1 MQDCKV
7 GGKVIT
13 DEAKKIVAQ
22 LNKKF
27 GEGIVV
33 LASNIRSDF
42 IPRFTSGSTTLDY
55 VLGGGFPGN
64 QWNELIGEPSHGK
77 TAVALKTIAEN
88 QRLNPNFTTVWV
100 AAEQWV
106 PEYAELCG
114 VDTSRVIVIETSIM
128 EEAYDSVIAFAES
141 KSVDAIVIDSLPAL
155 SPSPEMEK
163 DMNEATVGRGALL
176 TNKFFRVV
184 GTAMKR
190 SLVEDERPVLGIII
204 NQYRMKIGVM
214 HGDPRTTPG
223 GEGKN
228 YAFFT
233 RCEIRRKEW
242 IEIGSGTNK
251 TRVGQQIAV
260 RTLKNKTAPPQR
272 VAYFDFY
279 FAEGGACAPGEID
292 FAKEIASLAVV
303 MGFIERKGGWF
314 YHGERKWQGIES
326 VISSIREEVDLKEEL
341 QKSVLSSDAAPV
353 TTDED

>member
-1 MQDCKV
+1 MN
-7 GGKVIT
+7 
-13 DEAKKIVAQ
+13 DEAKKIIAL

-27 GEGIVV
+27 GDNVVV
-33 LASNIRSDF
+33 LASDIRSDL
-42 IPRFTSGSTTLDY
+42 IPRISSGSTTLDY

-77 TAVALKTIAEN
+77 TALALKTIAAN
-88 QRLNPNFTTVWV
+88 QSLNPEHTTVWV

-106 PEYAELCG
+106 PEYAAMCG

-128 EEAYDSVIAFAES
+128 EEAYQAVIQFAES

-155 SPSPEMEK
+155 SPAPEMEK
-163 DMNEATVGRGALL
+163 DMSEATVGRGALL

-190 SLVEDERPVLGIII
+190 SLIEDERPVLGLII

-233 RCEIRRKEW
+233 RCEVKRDEW
-242 IEIGSGTNK
+242 IEIGSGNNK
-251 TRVGQQIAV
+251 VRVGQRIKV

-272 VAYFDFY
+272 IAYFDFY
-279 FAEGGACAPGEID
+279 FAEGGDCAPGEFD
-292 FAKEIASLAVV
+292 FAKEVASLAVV
-303 MGFIERKGGWF
+303 KGIIERKGGW
-314 YHGERKWQGIES
+314 YYYGERKWQGIEP
-326 VISSIREEVDLKEEL
+326 VIASIREEVDLKEVV
-341 QKSVLSSDAAPV
+341 QKLVLESSDIPMAGA
-353 TTDED
+353 TDE

>member
-1 MQDCKV
+1 MN
-7 GGKVIT
+7 
-13 DEAKKIVAQ
+13 DEARKIAAL

-27 GEGIVV
+27 GDNVVV
-33 LASNIRSDF
+33 LASDIRSDL
-42 IPRFTSGSTTLDY
+42 IPRITSGSTTLDY

-77 TAVALKTIAEN
+77 TALALKTIAAN
-88 QRLNPNFTTVWV
+88 QAVNPDHTTVWV
-100 AAEQWV
+100 AAEQWG
-106 PEYAELCG
+106 PQYAEMCG

-128 EEAYDSVIAFAES
+128 EEAYDAVIAFAES

-163 DMNEATVGRGALL
+163 DMGEATVGRGALL

-190 SLVEDERPVLGIII
+190 SLVEDERPILGLII

-233 RCEIRRKEW
+233 RCEVRRDEW
-242 IEIGSGTNK
+242 IEVGSGNNK
-251 TRVGQQIAV
+251 TRVGQRIKV

-279 FAEGGACAPGEID
+279 FAEGGDCLPGEFD
-292 FAKEIASLAVV
+292 FAKEIASLAVIKGV
-303 MGFIERKGGWF
+303 ISRKGAWY
-314 YHGERKWQGIES
+314 YHGERKWNGIEP
-326 VISSIREEVDLKEEL
+326 VIQSIREELDLKEEI
-341 QKSVLSSDAAPV
+341 QRSVLTSSDIPMAG
-353 TTDED
+353 DNEE

>member
-1 MQDCKV
+1 
-7 GGKVIT
+7 VIN
-13 DEAKKIVAQ
+13 DEARKILAQ

-27 GEGIVV
+27 GNGVVV
-33 LASNIRSDF
+33 LASDIRSDL
-42 IPRFTSGSTTLDY
+42 IPRITSGSTTLDY

-64 QWNELIGEPSHGK
+64 QWNELVGEPSHGK
-77 TAVALKTIAEN
+77 TALALKTIAAN
-88 QRLNPNFTTVWV
+88 QRLNPDYTTVWV

-106 PEYAELCG
+106 PDYALMCG
-114 VDTSRVIVIETSIM
+114 VDMERVIVIETSIM
-128 EEAYDSVIAFAES
+128 EEAYQAVIQFAES

-155 SPSPEMEK
+155 SPMPEMEK
-163 DMNEATVGRGALL
+163 DMSEATVGRGALL

-190 SLVEDERPVLGIII
+190 SLVEDERPVLGLII

-233 RCEIRRKEW
+233 RCEVRRDEW
-242 IEIGSGTNK
+242 IEVGPSGNK
-251 TRVGQQIAV
+251 SRVGQRIKV

-279 FAEGGACAPGEID
+279 FAEGGNCAPGEFD
-292 FAKEIASLAVV
+292 FAKEVASLAVV
-303 MGFIERKGGWF
+303 MGYIERRGGWF
-314 YHGERKWQGIES
+314 YYGERKWQGIEN
-326 VISSIREEVDLKEEL
+326 VIASIREEIDFMQDL
-341 QKSVLSSDAAPV
+341 QKKVLENHDTPAALI
-353 TTDED
+353 EEEE

>member
-1 MQDCKV
+1 MN
-7 GGKVIT
+7 
-13 DEAKKIVAQ
+13 DEAKKIMAL

-27 GEGIVV
+27 GDNVV
-33 LASNIRSDF
+33 VVASDIRSDL
-42 IPRFTSGSTTLDY
+42 IPRITSGSTTLDY

-77 TAVALKTIAEN
+77 TALALKTIAAN
-88 QRLNPNFTTVWV
+88 QATNPEHTTVWV

-106 PEYAELCG
+106 PEYADMCG

-128 EEAYDSVIAFAES
+128 EEAYQAVIQFAES

-155 SPSPEMEK
+155 SPAPEMEK
-163 DMNEATVGRGALL
+163 DMSEATVGRGALL

-190 SLVEDERPVLGIII
+190 SLVEDERPVLGLII

-233 RCEIRRKEW
+233 RCEVKRDEW

-251 TRVGQQIAV
+251 VRIGQRIKV

-272 VAYFDFY
+272 LAYFDFY
-279 FAEGGACAPGEID
+279 FAEGGDCAPGEFD
-292 FAKEIASLAVV
+292 FAKEVAALAVV
-303 MGFIERKGGWF
+303 KNIIQRKGGWYYF
-314 YHGERKWQGIES
+314 GERKWQGIES
-326 VISSIREEVDLKEEL
+326 AIQSIREEIELKDEL
-341 QKSVLSSDAAPV
+341 QKLVFETSDLPMAEEVDA
-353 TTDED
+353 

>member
-1 MQDCKV
+1 M
-7 GGKVIT
+7 IT

-27 GEGIVV
+27 GDGVV
-33 LASNIRSDF
+33 VFASDIRADLV
-42 IPRFTSGSTTLDY
+42 PRFTSGSTTLDY

-77 TAVALKTIAEN
+77 TAVALKAIAAN
-88 QRLNPNFTTVWV
+88 QMKDPNFTTVWV
-100 AAEQWV
+100 AAEAWV
-106 PEYAELCG
+106 PDYAQMCG
-114 VDTSRVIVIETSIM
+114 VDTSRVIVVETSVM
-128 EEAYDSVIAFAES
+128 EEAYDAVIAFAES

-155 SPSPEMEK
+155 SPSPELEK
-163 DMNEATVGRGALL
+163 NMDEATVGKGALL

-190 SLVEDERPVLGIII
+190 SLLEAERPVLGIVI

-233 RCEIRRKEW
+233 RCEIRRDEW
-242 IEIGSGTNK
+242 IELGSGNNK
-251 TRVGQQIAV
+251 VRIGQRIKV

-279 FAEGGACAPGEID
+279 FADGGPCSPGEYD

-303 MGFIERKGGWF
+303 KGLIERKGGW
-314 YHGERKWQGIES
+314 YYYGERKWQGIEP
-326 VISSIREEVDLKEEL
+326 VIDSLRGEIDLKEEL
-341 QKSVLSSDAAPV
+341 EKAVLES
-353 TTDED
+353 TDSIVVGDDE

>member
-1 MQDCKV
+1 M
-7 GGKVIT
+7 
-13 DEAKKIVAQ
+13 AL

-27 GEGIVV
+27 GDNVV
-33 LASNIRSDF
+33 VVASDIRSDL
-42 IPRFTSGSTTLDY
+42 IPRITSGSTTLDY

-77 TAVALKTIAEN
+77 TALALKTIAAN
-88 QRLNPNFTTVWV
+88 QAKNPEHTTVWV

-106 PEYAELCG
+106 PEYADMCG

-128 EEAYDSVIAFAES
+128 EEAYQSVIQFAES

-155 SPSPEMEK
+155 SPAPEMEK
-163 DMNEATVGRGALL
+163 DMSEATVGRGALL

-190 SLVEDERPVLGIII
+190 SLVEDERPVLGLII

-233 RCEIRRKEW
+233 RCEVKRDEW

-251 TRVGQQIAV
+251 VRIGQRIKV

-272 VAYFDFY
+272 LAYFDFY
-279 FAEGGACAPGEID
+279 FAEGGDCAPGEFD
-292 FAKEIASLAVV
+292 FAKEVASLAVV
-303 MGFIERKGGWF
+303 KGIIQRKGGWYYF
-314 YHGERKWQGIES
+314 GERKWQGIEP
-326 VISSIREEVDLKEEL
+326 VIQSIREEIELKEEL
-341 QKSVLSSDAAPV
+341 QKLVFETNDLPMAEEVNA
-353 TTDED
+353 

>member
-1 MQDCKV
+1 M
-7 GGKVIT
+7 IN
-13 DEAKKIVAQ
+13 DEARKVLAQ

-27 GEGIVV
+27 GDGVVV
-33 LASNIRSDF
+33 LASDIRSDL
-42 IPRFTSGSTTLDY
+42 IPRITSGSTTLDY

-64 QWNELIGEPSHGK
+64 QWNELVGEPSHGK
-77 TAVALKTIAEN
+77 TALALKTIAAN
-88 QRLNPNFTTVWV
+88 QRLNPDYTTVWV

-106 PEYAELCG
+106 PEYAQMCG
-114 VDTSRVIVIETSIM
+114 VDMERVIVIETSIM
-128 EEAYDSVIAFAES
+128 EEAYQAVIQFAES

-155 SPSPEMEK
+155 SPMPEMEK
-163 DMNEATVGRGALL
+163 DMSEATVGRGALL

-190 SLVEDERPVLGIII
+190 SLVEDERPVLGLII

-233 RCEIRRKEW
+233 RCEVRRDEW
-242 IEIGSGTNK
+242 IEIGSGNSK
-251 TRVGQQIAV
+251 TRVGQRIKV

-279 FAEGGACAPGEID
+279 FAEGGNCAPGEFD

-303 MGFIERKGGWF
+303 MGYIERKGGWF
-314 YHGERKWQGIES
+314 YYGERKWQGIES
-326 VISSIREEVDLKEEL
+326 VITSLREEIDLKEEI
-341 QKSVLSSDAAPV
+341 QKKVLESDGIPV
-353 TTDED
+353 VEDSED

>member
-1 MQDCKV
+1 MN
-7 GGKVIT
+7 
-13 DEAKKIVAQ
+13 DEAKKVMAL

-27 GEGIVV
+27 GDNVV
-33 LASNIRSDF
+33 VVASDIRSDL
-42 IPRFTSGSTTLDY
+42 IPRITSGSTTLDY

-77 TAVALKTIAEN
+77 TALALKTIAAN
-88 QRLNPNFTTVWV
+88 QAKNPEHTTVWV

-106 PEYAELCG
+106 PEYAEMCG

-128 EEAYDSVIAFAES
+128 EEAYQSVIQFAES

-155 SPSPEMEK
+155 SPAPEMEK
-163 DMNEATVGRGALL
+163 DMSEATVGRGALL

-190 SLVEDERPVLGIII
+190 SLVEDERPVLGLII

-233 RCEIRRKEW
+233 RCEVKRDEW

-251 TRVGQQIAV
+251 IRVGQRIKV

-272 VAYFDFY
+272 LAYFDFY
-279 FAEGGACAPGEID
+279 FAEGGDCAPGEFD
-292 FAKEIASLAVV
+292 FAKEVAALAVV
-303 MGFIERKGGWF
+303 KNIVQRKGGWYYF
-314 YHGERKWQGIES
+314 GERKWQGIEP
-326 VISSIREEVDLKEEL
+326 VIQSIREEIELKEEL
-341 QKSVLSSDAAPV
+341 QKLVFESNDLPMAEEVNA
-353 TTDED
+353 

>member
-1 MQDCKV
+1 
-7 GGKVIT
+7 VIN
-13 DEAKKIVAQ
+13 DEARKVLAQ

-27 GEGIVV
+27 GDGVVV
-33 LASNIRSDF
+33 LASDIRSDI
-42 IPRFTSGSTTLDY
+42 IPRITSGSTTLDY

-64 QWNELIGEPSHGK
+64 QWNELVGEPSHGK
-77 TAVALKTIAEN
+77 TALALKTIAAN
-88 QRLNPNFTTVWV
+88 QKLNPDYTTVWV

-106 PEYAELCG
+106 PEYAAMCG
-114 VDTSRVIVIETSIM
+114 VDMERIIVIETSIM
-128 EEAYDSVIAFAES
+128 EEAYQSVIQFAES

-155 SPSPEMEK
+155 SPMPEMEK
-163 DMNEATVGRGALL
+163 DMSEATVGRGALL

-190 SLVEDERPVLGIII
+190 SLTEDERPVLGLII

-233 RCEIRRKEW
+233 RCEVRRDEW
-242 IEIGSGTNK
+242 IEIGSGNNK
-251 TRVGQQIAV
+251 TRVGQRIKV

-279 FAEGGACAPGEID
+279 FAEGGNCAPGEFD

-303 MGFIERKGGWF
+303 MGYIERRGGWF
-314 YHGERKWQGIES
+314 YYGERKWQGIEN
-326 VISSIREEVDLKEEL
+326 VIASIREEIDFMEDLRKKVLETNETPAALIEE
-341 QKSVLSSDAAPV
+341 
-353 TTDED
+353 EE

>member
-1 MQDCKV
+1 M
-7 GGKVIT
+7 IN
-13 DEAKKIVAQ
+13 DEARKVLAQ

-27 GEGIVV
+27 GDGVVV
-33 LASNIRSDF
+33 LASDIRSDI
-42 IPRFTSGSTTLDY
+42 IPRITSGSTTLDY

-64 QWNELIGEPSHGK
+64 QWNELVGEPSHGK
-77 TAVALKTIAEN
+77 TALALKTIAAN
-88 QRLNPNFTTVWV
+88 QRLNPDYTTVWV

-106 PEYAELCG
+106 PEYALMCG
-114 VDTSRVIVIETSIM
+114 VDMERVIVIETSIM
-128 EEAYDSVIAFAES
+128 EEAYQAVIQFAES

-155 SPSPEMEK
+155 SPMPEMEK
-163 DMNEATVGRGALL
+163 DMSEATVGRGALL

-190 SLVEDERPVLGIII
+190 SLVEDERPVLGLII

-233 RCEIRRKEW
+233 RCEVRRDEW
-242 IEIGSGTNK
+242 IEIGSGNNK
-251 TRVGQQIAV
+251 TRVGQRIKV

-279 FAEGGACAPGEID
+279 FAEGGNCAPGEFD
-292 FAKEIASLAVV
+292 FAKEVASLAVV
-303 MGFIERKGGWF
+303 MGYIERRGGWF
-314 YHGERKWQGIES
+314 YYGERKWQGIEN
-326 VISSIREEVDLKEEL
+326 VIASIREEIDFMEDLRKKVLETNETPAALIEE
-341 QKSVLSSDAAPV
+341 
-353 TTDED
+353 EE

>member
-1 MQDCKV
+1 M
-7 GGKVIT
+7 IN
-13 DEAKKIVAQ
+13 DEARKVLAQ

-27 GEGIVV
+27 GDGVV
-33 LASNIRSDF
+33 VIASDIRSDI
-42 IPRFTSGSTTLDY
+42 IPRITSGSTTLDY

-64 QWNELIGEPSHGK
+64 QWNELVGEPSHGK
-77 TAVALKTIAEN
+77 TALALKTIAAN
-88 QRLNPNFTTVWV
+88 QRLNPDYTTVWV

-106 PEYAELCG
+106 PEYAAMCG
-114 VDTSRVIVIETSIM
+114 VDTSRVIVIETSVM
-128 EEAYDSVIAFAES
+128 EEAYQSVIQFAES

-155 SPSPEMEK
+155 SPAPEMAK
-163 DMNEATVGRGALL
+163 DMDEMTVGRGALL

-190 SLVEDERPVLGIII
+190 SLTEDERPVLGLII

-233 RCEIRRKEW
+233 RCEVRRDEW
-242 IEIGSGTNK
+242 IEIGPSGNK
-251 TRVGQQIAV
+251 NRIGQRIKV

-279 FAEGGACAPGEID
+279 FAEGGNCAPGEYD

-303 MGFIERKGGWF
+303 MGYIERRGGWF
-314 YHGERKWQGIES
+314 YYGERKWQGIEN
-326 VISSIREEVDLKEEL
+326 VIASIREEIDFMEDLRK
-341 QKSVLSSDAAPV
+341 KVLENHDTPTASR
-353 TTDED
+353 

>member
-1 MQDCKV
+1 MN
-7 GGKVIT
+7 
-13 DEAKKIVAQ
+13 DEAKKVMAL

-27 GEGIVV
+27 GDNVVV
-33 LASNIRSDF
+33 LASDIRSDL
-42 IPRFTSGSTTLDY
+42 IPRISSGSTTLDY

-77 TAVALKTIAEN
+77 TALALKTIAAN
-88 QRLNPNFTTVWV
+88 QSLNPEHTTVWV

-106 PEYAELCG
+106 PEYAAMCG
-114 VDTSRVIVIETSIM
+114 VDTTRVIVIETSIM
-128 EEAYDSVIAFAES
+128 EEAYQAVIQFAES

-155 SPSPEMEK
+155 SPAPEMEK
-163 DMNEATVGRGALL
+163 DMSEATVGRGALL

-190 SLVEDERPVLGIII
+190 SLIEDERPVLGLII

-233 RCEIRRKEW
+233 RCEVKRDEW
-242 IEIGSGTNK
+242 IEIGSGNNK
-251 TRVGQQIAV
+251 VRVGQRIKV

-279 FAEGGACAPGEID
+279 FAEGGDCAPGEFD
-292 FAKEIASLAVV
+292 FAKEVASLAVV
-303 MGFIERKGGWF
+303 KGIIERKGGW
-314 YHGERKWQGIES
+314 YYYGERKWQGIEP
-326 VISSIREEVDLKEEL
+326 VIASIREEVDLKEVI
-341 QKSVLSSDAAPV
+341 QKLVLESSDIPMAGA
-353 TTDED
+353 TDE

>member
-1 MQDCKV
+1 
-7 GGKVIT
+7 VIN
-13 DEAKKIVAQ
+13 DEARKVLAQ

-27 GEGIVV
+27 GDGVVV
-33 LASNIRSDF
+33 LASDIRSDI
-42 IPRFTSGSTTLDY
+42 IPRITSGSTTLDY

-64 QWNELIGEPSHGK
+64 QWNELVGEPSHGK
-77 TAVALKTIAEN
+77 TALALKTIAAN
-88 QRLNPNFTTVWV
+88 QRLNPDYTTVWV

-106 PEYAELCG
+106 PEYAAMCG
-114 VDTSRVIVIETSIM
+114 VDTERVIVIETSVM
-128 EEAYDSVIAFAES
+128 EEAYQSVIQFAES

-155 SPSPEMEK
+155 SPAPEMAK
-163 DMNEATVGRGALL
+163 DMDEMTVGRGALL

-190 SLVEDERPVLGIII
+190 SLTEDERPVLGLII

-233 RCEIRRKEW
+233 RCEVRRDEW
-242 IEIGSGTNK
+242 IEIGPSGNK
-251 TRVGQQIAV
+251 NRIGQRIKV

-279 FAEGGACAPGEID
+279 FAEGGNCAPGEYD

-303 MGFIERKGGWF
+303 MGYIERRGGWF
-314 YHGERKWQGIES
+314 YYGERKWQGIEN
-326 VISSIREEVDLKEEL
+326 VIASIREEIDFMEDLRKKVLENNDVPAVLTEE
-341 QKSVLSSDAAPV
+341 
-353 TTDED
+353 E

>member
-1 MQDCKV
+1 MN
-7 GGKVIT
+7 
-13 DEAKKIVAQ
+13 DEAKKIIAL

-27 GEGIVV
+27 GENVVV
-33 LASNIRSDF
+33 LASDIRSDL
-42 IPRFTSGSTTLDY
+42 IPRITSGSTTLDY

-77 TAVALKTIAEN
+77 TALALKTIAAN
-88 QRLNPNFTTVWV
+88 QRLSPEHTTVWV

-106 PEYAELCG
+106 PEYAAMCG

-128 EEAYDSVIAFAES
+128 EEAYQAVIQFAES

-155 SPSPEMEK
+155 SPAPEMEK
-163 DMNEATVGRGALL
+163 DMSEMTVGRGALL

-190 SLVEDERPVLGIII
+190 SLVEDERPVLGLII

-233 RCEIRRKEW
+233 RCEVRRDEW

-251 TRVGQQIAV
+251 VRVGQRIKV

-279 FAEGGACAPGEID
+279 FADGGDCPAGEFD
-292 FAKEIASLAVV
+292 FAKEVASLAVV
-303 MGFIERKGGWF
+303 KGIIDRKGGWY
-314 YHGERKWQGIES
+314 YHGERKWQGIEP
-326 VISSIREEVDLKEEL
+326 VIASIREEVDLKEALE
-341 QKSVLSSDAAPV
+341 KEVFS
-353 TTDED
+353 TTDMPMAGDNDE

>member
-1 MQDCKV
+1 
-7 GGKVIT
+7 VIN
-13 DEAKKIVAQ
+13 DEARKVLAQ

-27 GEGIVV
+27 GDGVVV
-33 LASNIRSDF
+33 LASDIRSDI
-42 IPRFTSGSTTLDY
+42 IPRITSGSTTLDY

-64 QWNELIGEPSHGK
+64 QWNELVGEPSHGK
-77 TAVALKTIAEN
+77 TALALKTIAAN
-88 QRLNPNFTTVWV
+88 QRLNPDYTTVWV

-106 PEYAELCG
+106 PEYAAMCG
-114 VDTSRVIVIETSIM
+114 VDMERIIVIETSIM
-128 EEAYDSVIAFAES
+128 EEAYQAVIQFAES

-155 SPSPEMEK
+155 SPMPEMEK
-163 DMNEATVGRGALL
+163 DMSEATVGRGALL

-190 SLVEDERPVLGIII
+190 SLVEDERPVLGLII

-233 RCEIRRKEW
+233 RCEVKRDEW

-251 TRVGQQIAV
+251 VRVGQRIKV

-272 VAYFDFY
+272 LAYFDFY
-279 FAEGGACAPGEID
+279 FAEGGDCAPGEFD
-292 FAKEIASLAVV
+292 FAKEVAALAVV
-303 MGFIERKGGWF
+303 KSIIQRKGGWYYF
-314 YHGERKWQGIES
+314 GERKWQGIEP
-326 VISSIREEVDLKEEL
+326 VIQSIREEIELKEEL
-341 QKSVLSSDAAPV
+341 QKLVFETNDLPMAEEVDA
-353 TTDED
+353 